1 MGEEYYFH
9 RVSTPIAYNSEA
21 KPDGD
26 WLKSLNRLGASTWGR
41 PQLVALRVLVVET
54 DASLLPSLNED
65 KDFVEASSMLRFDQA
80 SESDPRQED
89 DRGEP
94 TRARALFKLVK
105 GPPYHDRVTR
115 SVRTEYALRRD
126 PLGSVWAAM
135 NRLCLS
141 GETDDSI
148 DSRDEEGDDVH
159 EAHETPSMGSSPP
172 VGGISGVKRDLSFSP
187 LLEQRPKRQATQ
199 APLAPTYNRE
209 ELTEAIGPSSPSQHL
224 SSSQS
229 HIPQEEAVKS
239 PQRPEDLTHRFASE
253 FIRYVLEHLPQSDW
267 SDSDDFAVD
276 FDDLKLE
283 LHCRI
288 QREIAYR
295 SIDDGGLSLVQDF
308 GERLGRVAILETKG
322 HLGKILDGVPKLSD
336 ERFAQIIGQ
345 AVSMRLARRKWV
357 GPQDTH
363 LRHCRRTILHAV
375 LRGAHHP
382 RLR

>member
-1 MGEEYYFH
+1 MGKEYYFH
-9 RVSTPIAYNSEA
+9 RVSTPIAYHSEA

-26 WLKSLNRLGASTWGR
+26 WLKSLNKLGASTWGR

-54 DASLLPSLNED
+54 DASLLPSFGGDEE
-65 KDFVEASSMLRFDQA
+65 FVEASSMLRFDEA
-80 SESDPRQED
+80 SESDPRHED
-89 DRGEP
+89 GRGEP
-94 TRARALFKLVK
+94 TRALFKLVK
-105 GPPYHDRVTR
+105 GPSSDDRVTR

-141 GETDDSI
+141 GETDDDDDSI
-148 DSRDEEGDDVH
+148 DSRDEEGHVH

-172 VGGISGVKRDLSFSP
+172 VGGISIGVKRDLSLSP
-187 LLEQRPKRQATQ
+187 FREQRPKRQATQ
-199 APLAPTYNRE
+199 APLAPTYSRE
-209 ELTEAIGPSSPSQHL
+209 ELTEAIGSSSPSQHL

-239 PQRPEDLTHRFASE
+239 PLRSEDLTHRFASE
-253 FIRYVLEHLPQSDW
+253 FIRYVLQHLPQSHW

-288 QREIAYR
+288 QKEIAYT
-295 SIDDGGLSLVQDF
+295 SVDDGGLSLVQDF
-308 GERLGRVAILETKG
+308 GQRLGRVAILETKG

-336 ERFAQIIGQ
+336 KRFAQIIGQ
-345 AVSMRLARRKWV
+345 AVSMRLARRTWV
-357 GPQDTH
+357 GPQDT
-363 LRHCRRTILHAV
+363 
-375 LRGAHHP
+375 
-382 RLR
+382 